1 MEHRDDSTARAGPT
15 RACLVTPA
23 RPTPAA
29 TPAATP
35 APSHFDAGRHAVPA
49 AALALVSLA
58 TALAFSRVFNAAGF
72 VPALVVAAVLPHA
85 VGFFGRWRGWSP
97 GRSAVVG
104 LAVTLLALVWISAGA
119 FTTYGIPTGRTG
131 QRVGHILD
139 AGWNVFRVGVA
150 PVAPRAGVV
159 MLCGIAMTITATAAE
174 YLARRPDTTIGALG
188 PTLVMLVLTGTLGT
202 ADLRIVTTFAYVAT
216 ALVAVV
222 TANTE
227 RLTERRTWFTGRRLA
242 SDAAVIRSA
251 VLIGGAAILAS
262 LLLTPLLPGVDSSPL
277 LQYRNRSGAG
287 GGTDLGD
294 YTTVSPLVDLR
305 ARLGPRSDAELFRVT
320 SPRPLYW
327 RLVALDRFNGSTWS
341 ISSEASDAAS
351 VFRTRSSSGAVR
363 QQFSIRG
370 LGDLWVP
377 AAFSPVATTMA
388 NARIIRDSGTMI
400 APSPVTGQ
408 EYEIRSQVEAP
419 PTAAQIAA
427 TGADSRMPSAVRAAR
442 ALPPDFTK
450 SLIAQ
455 ARAITAGARTPYDQ
469 AEALERFF
477 TDGSFTYDL
486 DVDLGDSAEAI
497 GAFLRLRRGFCQQFA
512 AAFAGLARANG
523 LPSRVV
529 VGFTPGDL
537 DPATGEYVVRG
548 RNAHAWAEVWFAG
561 LGWRTFEPTP
571 AGSQPGQADNRVGTP
586 GGSNDLPVP
595 TTPTTTGAPL
605 TSTPT
610 SAGGSGAGAPRGE
623 SLVST
628 EPRGPGSGF
637 DVDTIRWMALPALG
651 AIAVLGVMARS
662 TYRRRRRRRQRRN
675 DPAPQGRITGAWAE
689 ALEAATAA
697 GLPISPSLTP
707 LEQVDALGRHGAP
720 VTALPPLRDLAHLY
734 GETTFSPHP
743 PTADASASAW
753 SAADEIAIMLKTGV
767 GLRERTRRAIRSSFG
782 SDQAESSR

>member
-1 MEHRDDSTARAGPT
+1 MTPTGPT
-15 RACLVTPA
+15 P
-23 RPTPAA
+23 PTPVA
-29 TPAATP
+29 PP
-35 APSHFDAGRHAVPA
+35 GPSHFDAGRHAVPA
-49 AALALVSLA
+49 AALAMVSLA
-58 TALAFSRVFNAAGF
+58 TALAFSRVFSTAGF
-72 VPALVVAAVLPHA
+72 VPTLVVAAVLPHA

-131 QRVGHILD
+131 ERVGHILD

-150 PVAPRAGVV
+150 PVAPRVGVV
-159 MLCGIAMTITATAAE
+159 MLCGIAMAFTATAAE
-174 YLARRPDTTIGALG
+174 YLARRPDTTLGALG

-202 ADLRIVTTFAYVAT
+202 DDLRIVTTFAYVAT

-251 VLIGGAAILAS
+251 VLIGSAAIIAS
-262 LLLTPLLPGVDSSPL
+262 LVLTPLLPGVDSAPL
-277 LQYRNRSGAG
+277 LRYRNRGGTG

-351 VFRTRSSSGAVR
+351 VFRTRSASGAIR

-377 AAFSPVATTMA
+377 AAFSPVATTMG
-388 NARIIRDSGTMI
+388 NARIIKDSGTMI
-400 APSPVTGQ
+400 APSPITGQ

-427 TGADSRMPSAVRAAR
+427 TGADSRMPGAVRAAV
-442 ALPPDFTK
+442 ALPSDFTE
-450 SLIAQ
+450 SLITQ
-455 ARAITAGARTPYDQ
+455 ARAITAGQRTPYEK

-512 AAFAGLARANG
+512 ATFAGLARANG

-571 AGSQPGQADNRVGTP
+571 AGNQPGQADNRVGTP
-586 GGSNDLPVP
+586 GGSNALPVP
-595 TTPTTTGAPL
+595 TTTTATRAPI

-610 SAGGSGAGAPRGE
+610 SAGGSGAGRPRGE

-628 EPRGPGSGF
+628 EPRRPGSGF
-637 DVDTIRWMALPALG
+637 DLDTVRWIALPTLG
-651 AIAVLGVMARS
+651 AIVFLGVMARS
-662 TYRRRRRRRQRRN
+662 TLRRRRRRRARRN
-675 DPAPQGRITGAWAE
+675 DPAPQVRITGAWAE
-689 ALEAATAA
+689 ALAAATAA
-697 GLPISPSLTP
+697 GLPISPALTP
-707 LEQVDALGRHGAP
+707 LEQVDALARHGAP
-720 VTALPPLRDLAHLY
+720 ATALPPLRELARLY
-734 GETTFSPHP
+734 GENTFSAHP

-753 SAADEIAIMLKTGV
+753 SAADEVAVTLNGGV
-767 GLRERTRRAIRSSFG
+767 GLRERTRRAIRLNFG